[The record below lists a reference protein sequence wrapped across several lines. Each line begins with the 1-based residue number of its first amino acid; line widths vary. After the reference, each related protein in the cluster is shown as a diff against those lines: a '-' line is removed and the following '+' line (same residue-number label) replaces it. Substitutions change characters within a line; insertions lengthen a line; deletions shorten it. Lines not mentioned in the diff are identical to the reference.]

1 MTDPRLPSIPDAAGP
16 TTEVSLGVQNP
27 QNEPDADAPSS
38 RDFTIY
44 IAGDS
49 TASTYPQARW
59 PRAGWGQAL
68 EVFTTRSVQ
77 VDNRAW
83 SGAST
88 KSHMDHGVLDAI
100 AAKIGPGDWFLIS
113 FGHNDQKIENPALG
127 TDPYTTYQQNLGAYV
142 DVARIHGA
150 NPVLVTSVE
159 RRRFQDGRPVETLG
173 KYPEAMRALAD
184 EEGVPLIDL
193 HAASLDLWAGLGE
206 EATKDY
212 FLWLDEG
219 HDNYP
224 GGIEDSTHFQAKGA
238 IEVARL
244 VAKAAAGQHLMKGG
258 LEAIDRDHDAD
269 EITWPASIN
278 EPPL

>member
-1 MTDPRLPSIPDAAGP
+1 
-16 TTEVSLGVQNP
+16 
-27 QNEPDADAPSS
+27 
-38 RDFTIY
+38 
-44 IAGDS
+44 
-49 TASTYPQARW
+49 
-59 PRAGWGQAL
+59 
-68 EVFTTRSVQ
+68 
-77 VDNRAW
+77 
-83 SGAST
+83 
-88 KSHMDHGVLDAI
+88 
-100 AAKIGPGDWFLIS
+100 
-113 FGHNDQKIENPALG
+113 
-127 TDPYTTYQQNLGAYV
+127 
-142 DVARIHGA
+142 
-150 NPVLVTSVE
+150 
-159 RRRFQDGRPVETLG
+159 
-173 KYPEAMRALAD
+173 MRALAD

-212 FLWLDEG
+212 FLWLGEG